1 MLRASEKRK
10 FPRLNAYH
18 LVKYRPESW
27 PAEKGFVLAS
37 IKDISAGGMQ
47 IVIDE
52 PVPVFSLL
60 TVYINFPRLPQPL
73 PCKAKVKWIKKAGKL
88 NKFVAGLEFVEIDDL
103 CRKNIAESAELI
115 NKIIKEKG

>member
-1 MLRASEKRK
+1 
-10 FPRLNAYH
+10 
-18 LVKYRPESW
+18 
-27 PAEKGFVLAS
+27 
-37 IKDISAGGMQ
+37 MQ

-73 PCKAKVKWIKKAGKL
+73 PCKAKVKWIMKAGKL
-88 NKFVAGLEFVEIDDL
+88 NKFLAGLEFVEIDDL

-115 NKIIKEKG
+115 NKIVKGRG